1 MEGEPSAEE
10 PSAAM
15 EVDGEADGGGGGA
28 EPTPPEE
35 EVNVVQRY
43 WDERTHSDDEAD
55 EALTHTF
62 PQFHYGEV
70 RDALARPPMC
80 TSARAQV
87 LSCPHSAPPSLC
99 VLTVSPSSK
108 HCKRREVSCL
118 QRIAVRYAI
127 VGPLLWVAAFSYCSS
142 FDVMLVW
149 AMHVS

>member
-1 MEGEPSAEE
+1 MATMEGEVPSTEE

-70 RDALARPPMC
+70 RELMYLMPVYVHLRPRP
-80 TSARAQV
+80 SAV
-87 LSCPHSAPPSLC
+87 VPSL
-99 VLTVSPSSK
+99 SPAISLCFDCLSK
-108 HCKRREVSCL
+108 QQTL
-118 QRIAVRYAI
+118 QAT
-127 VGPLLWVAAFSYCSS
+127 
-142 FDVMLVW
+142 
-149 AMHVS
+149 

>member
-1 MEGEPSAEE
+1 MATMEGEVPSAEE

-70 RDALARPPMC
+70 REPSQSACTCTPAH

-87 LSCPHSAPPSLC
+87 LSYPHSALSLC
-99 VLTVSPSSK
+99 
-108 HCKRREVSCL
+108 
-118 QRIAVRYAI
+118 
-127 VGPLLWVAAFSYCSS
+127 
-142 FDVMLVW
+142 
-149 AMHVS
+149 